1 MSLIVSTTRPKKVS
15 KWCEYKDA
23 EGNVL
28 AEIKVRGISYGAY
41 QSALETINTVM
52 AQKSKKIE
60 DAKEEDKLFHELLL
74 DAAACHL
81 IEDWSGVSVVKK
93 DAEGNIVYNEDGTP
107 KTVDLPY
114 TPENA
119 KNILNNGDIGPV
131 IWLFVKTNAE
141 EIQREADGIK
151 AEVLGKSENS
161 MNGQKSEV
169 KSKPAATRK
178 SRTTSAKQTQ

>member
-1 MSLIVSTTRPKKVS
+1 MSLVVGLNKSKQIS

-28 AEIKVRGISYGAY
+28 AEIKVRGISYKPY
-41 QSALETINTVM
+41 QVAVER
-52 AQKSKKIE
+52 AQNQISSKGF
-60 DAKEEDKLFHELLL
+60 DVDTATTNDKLFHELLL

-81 IEDWSGVSVVKK
+81 IEDWKGIAVPDENGEPK
-93 DAEGNIVYNEDGTP
+93 DFI
-107 KTVDLPY
+107 Y
-114 TPENA
+114 TTENA
-119 KNILNNGDIGPV
+119 KKLLNEGDIGPV

-161 MNGQKSEV
+161 TSGQKSV
-169 KSKPAATRK
+169 AKSKPRATRK
-178 SRTTSAKQTQ
+178 SQPTSEKQAQ

>member
-1 MSLIVSTTRPKKVS
+1 MSLVVGLNKSKQIS

-28 AEIKVRGISYGAY
+28 AEIKVRGISYKPY
-41 QSALETINTVM
+41 QVAVER
-52 AQKSKKIE
+52 AQNQISSKGF
-60 DAKEEDKLFHELLL
+60 DVDTATTSDKLFHELLL

-81 IEDWSGVSVVKK
+81 IEDWKGIAVPDENGEPK
-93 DAEGNIVYNEDGTP
+93 DFI
-107 KTVDLPY
+107 Y
-114 TPENA
+114 TTENA
-119 KNILNNGDIGPV
+119 KKLLNEGDIGPV

-161 MNGQKSEV
+161 TSGPKSV
-169 KSKPAATRK
+169 AKSKPRVTRK
-178 SRTTSAKQTQ
+178 SQPTSAKQTQ